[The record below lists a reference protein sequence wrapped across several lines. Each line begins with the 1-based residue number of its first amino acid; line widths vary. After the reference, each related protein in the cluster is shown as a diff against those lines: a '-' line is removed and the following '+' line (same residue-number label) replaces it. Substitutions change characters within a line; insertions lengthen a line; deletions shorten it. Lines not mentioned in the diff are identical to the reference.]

1 MTETT
6 CRCGAIY
13 PDTRFSCPECRRPR
27 PLTSGGPASAASTSA
42 SAPEGSDPT
51 DDRLPTE
58 LRGRWR
64 IVAPLIV
71 DSAQAELFLVVGAD
85 ADDPAP
91 THVLKRYRRDA
102 SGDAYERGQ
111 TLARL
116 RAVEHVGV
124 ARIEDHDPDG
134 RWELTEYIPGGTLAD
149 LIAERQAAGGRFEE
163 AMTESVIA
171 GLAEALSA
179 LHTVGVFHRDLKPS
193 NVLVRSREPLSLA
206 LTDFGG
212 AVGTDLSVVLEQVGV
227 ATPRYAPPEW
237 FNATTRATGDVW
249 PLGMIALELLAGHP
263 FDGLESVQVQARLG
277 RRPWPVD
284 PTGLRASVD
293 PASADRWEVLLR
305 GTLHPDPEERW
316 SAREVLAWTRGEDVR
331 RPADP
336 AGSLG
341 VTATLP
347 DGSYAL
353 TVAGAAIIGPREL
366 ARAIAEDRASWAEG
380 REHLRSGRLRTWAR
394 EQLPELLELLDDR
407 RDRTAD
413 PDEVL
418 LEVLL
423 TIDPMLP
430 PSFRGRSLTQDRLP
444 RLISEA
450 LRGDASDAPTVAGQL
465 LRTDG
470 PIRTIVGLGRGEE
483 HAQLGQLL
491 ERFASAEKELR
502 EAWRRIG
509 ALRSPDI
516 TAVLPTDLRL
526 TLLSRIV
533 SPPSPLRWPAAQA
546 AILRRPRRTRRA
558 IRRSS
563 PVVRS
568 VLLDQIPPLPLEV
581 LLGRDPAAGDYGTRP
596 EGATGVAR
604 VLATAALRDVSVA
617 LLAPGIVARRWWS
630 GGPGPDE
637 RVTRL
642 ANGAALPS
650 LVLWSLAVSLLAGDT
665 RVLAWSDLLVAT
677 SVALTVAITAGVMTG
692 GFGRISGSIAAGLCL
707 LVAAASWSP
716 TVSAMT
722 LSRGSRFDEEMA
734 LVAPILLCVLLLPSR
749 LFSSRTRDMFVT
761 LHRTALVASAAIVGV
776 ALAGSVPQATLSGV
790 RDPAAL
796 ASGVLI
802 LPITLATSAFIPEWL
817 SVPGRAVTA
826 SLIFAVG
833 LLAGIANTLIPRRAR
848 VVISERP
855 TPLPATLAVAVLA
868 VPFLLQ
874 HPQLAFR
881 IVSSGPL
888 VPVGLFS
895 EAVWS
900 YWLIGLVAAV
910 WIGRRQDAW
919 DVTVPWDPRLA
930 TAIAVL
936 PAIVL
941 GVTAALYAAS

>member
-249 PLGMIALELLAGHP
+249 PLGMIALELLVGHP

-277 RRPWPVD
+277 RQPWPVD
-284 PTGLRASVD
+284 PTGLREGVD
-293 PASADRWEVLLR
+293 PATAERWELLLR

-336 AGSLG
+336 AGNVG
-341 VTATLP
+341 ATVTLS
-347 DGSYAL
+347 DGAFAL
-353 TVAGAAIIGPREL
+353 TVAGAALVGPREL
-366 ARAIAEDRASWAEG
+366 ARAIAKDPASWAEG
-380 REHLRSGRLRTWAR
+380 REHLRSGRLRTWAK
-394 EQLPELLELLDDR
+394 EQLPELITRFDTTR
-407 RDRTAD
+407 D

-418 LEVLL
+418 LEILL

-430 PSFRGRSLTQDRLP
+430 PSFRGRSLEPRGILRLA
-444 RLISEA
+444 SEA
-450 LRGDASDAPTVAGQL
+450 MRGDDEARSITDQL
-465 LRTDG
+465 LRSDG
-470 PIRTIVGLGRGEE
+470 PIRTLVELGRGEP
-483 HAQLGQLL
+483 HAELG
-491 ERFASAEKELR
+491 RLR
-502 EAWRRIG
+502 EQFDAEVQGLLRAWQDLEVLG
-509 ALRSPDI
+509 TTPLTAAPALSPE
-516 TAVLPTDLRL
+516 LRL
-526 TLLSRIV
+526 TLLTRIL
-533 SPPSPLRWPAAQA
+533 SPSGPLRRSPVSA
-546 AILRRPRRTRRA
+546 AIMRRPRRTRRTL
-558 IRRSS
+558 RRSS
-563 PVVRS
+563 PTVQS
-568 VLLDQIPPLPLEV
+568 ILLDQIPALPLEA
-581 LLGRDPAAGDYGTRP
+581 LLGGTAAGASTDP
-596 EGATGVAR
+596 SGAVEVLRVVAM
-604 VLATAALRDVSVA
+604 AAVRDLTLT
-617 LLAPGIVARRWWS
+617 LLAPLIVLRRWWS
-630 GGPGPDE
+630 GGTAPYD
-637 RVTRL
+637 RIARI
-642 ANGAALPS
+642 ANAAALPS
-650 LVLWSLAVSLLAGDT
+650 LVLWSLTASLLVGDLE
-665 RVLAWSDLLVAT
+665 RLFAWSDLLVAT
-677 SVALTVAITAGVMTG
+677 SVAIVVATVTGVLTG
-692 GFGRISGSIAAGLCL
+692 GFGRTPG
-707 LVAAASWSP
+707 
-716 TVSAMT
+716 TVSA
-722 LSRGSRFDEEMA
+722 G
-734 LVAPILLCVLLLPSR
+734 VLLLGAVVSWKPGLNTFVLDGMGFPESEFAFMIPMLMCVALLPAR
-749 LFSSRTRDMFVT
+749 LLGPRGRDLFVT
-761 LHRTALVASAAIVGV
+761 LHRVSLVAAGAIVGV
-776 ALAGSVPQATLSGV
+776 VLAGSSPGSTPAGLSAPSVLV
-790 RDPAAL
+790 R
-796 ASGVLI
+796 
-802 LPITLATSAFIPEWL
+802 E
-817 SVPGRAVTA
+817 
-826 SLIFAVG
+826 
-833 LLAGIANTLIPRRAR
+833 
-848 VVISERP
+848 
-855 TPLPATLAVAVLA
+855 TLAVEEFPVPGPAVAAALLVAFAMLAGLANAVLPRRERIA
-868 VPFLLQ
+868 PPAGGAQVPSSRMKRISVPLAGWATAILAAPLLLQIPPDIVARALSASVQTGIALNPGTLAIVVLMVFLL
-874 HPQLAFR
+874 
-881 IVSSGPL
+881 
-888 VPVGLFS
+888 
-895 EAVWS
+895 
-900 YWLIGLVAAV
+900 
-910 WIGRRQDAW
+910 GRRTGGW
-919 DVTVPWDPRLA
+919 STPVPWDPRLA
-930 TAIAVL
+930 TVIAVSPAVAFGLTSIAYAIAR
-936 PAIVL
+936 PF
-941 GVTAALYAAS
+941 G